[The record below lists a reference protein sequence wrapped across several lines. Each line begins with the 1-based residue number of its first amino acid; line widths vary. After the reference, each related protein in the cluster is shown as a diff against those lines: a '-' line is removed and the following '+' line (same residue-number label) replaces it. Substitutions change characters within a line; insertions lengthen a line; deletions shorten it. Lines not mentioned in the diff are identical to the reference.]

1 MDNSKGS
8 AAAENNNGGA
18 SAGNGSSSIT
28 QDRNRRLGSSNS
40 YTVPALTV
48 EALATDSDEES
59 NNVNSETTEVDNNR
73 LTVLSDISED

>member
-8 AAAENNNGGA
+8 AAAENINGGA

-59 NNVNSETTEVDNNR
+59 NNVNSESTEVDNNR